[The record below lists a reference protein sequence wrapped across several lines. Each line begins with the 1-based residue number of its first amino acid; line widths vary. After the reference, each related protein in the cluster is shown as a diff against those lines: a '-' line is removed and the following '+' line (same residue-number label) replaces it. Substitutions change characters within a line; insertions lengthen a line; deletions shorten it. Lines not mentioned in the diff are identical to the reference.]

1 MELSNF
7 GLPRKLKERM
17 IREYLSGM
25 KTAHMLSDE
34 YGMSRDAIS
43 KMISRHK
50 DKFLPTFEQKSII
63 FPPMKQKP
71 KTFSESDLM
80 REVEDLRRQLSE
92 AWLKIEGYEIMGDIL
107 AEQYGVDLLKKSE
120 AKQSSASGSDTQK
133 PACALSADCL
143 ATPGKPII
151 NS

>member
-1 MELSNF
+1 
-7 GLPRKLKERM
+7 M

-25 KTAHMLSDE
+25 KTAQMLSDE
-34 YGMSRDAIS
+34 YGMNRDTIC
-43 KMISRHK
+43 KMVSRHK

-63 FPPMKQKP
+63 LPTMRQNP
-71 KTFSESDLM
+71 KTVSESDLM
-80 REVEDLRRQLSE
+80 REIEALRRHLND
-92 AWLKIEGYEIMGDIL
+92 ARLKIEGYEIMGDIL

>member
-25 KTAHMLSDE
+25 KTAQMLSDE
-34 YGMSRDAIS
+34 YGMSREAIS

-63 FPPMKQKP
+63 LPTMKQKP
-71 KTFSESDLM
+71 KTVSESDLM
-80 REVEDLRRQLSE
+80 REIEELRRQLND
-92 AWLKIEGYEIMGDIL
+92 ALLKIEGYEIMGDIL
-107 AEQYGVDLLKKSE
+107 AEQYGVDLLKKSA
-120 AKQSSASGSDTQK
+120 AKPSSASESDTQK
-133 PACALSADCL
+133 QACAPSADCL
-143 ATPGKPII
+143 AIQGKPII